1 VSLAK
6 IHVLSSLTNGFPVCQ
21 RIMASPRRTPQSSQ
35 GDIPDI
41 ARAIEAMMAAITQ
54 QSTIMMQQH
63 EVSMQRQAVSL
74 EQ

>member
-1 VSLAK
+1 
-6 IHVLSSLTNGFPVCQ
+6 
-21 RIMASPRRTPQSSQ
+21 MASPRRTPQSSQ